1 MKIENKIILLSIAL
15 GILVWV
21 IDSLVDSLVFY
32 EGSII
37 ASVPHHELYM
47 RSLIAVCLIGL
58 GLVCSKL
65 IGQHNK
71 TEQMLSNQLSFEQQL
86 LDNIPVPI
94 FLKNEK
100 YIYTGCNKS
109 FENFLSMDRQDIIGK
124 STFDIAPAKLA
135 AVYHEKDTELMNNP
149 GVQIYEFEV
158 KGKNNNSNRQVIF
171 HKATL
176 EESDGNVGGLIGVI
190 LDITERKKAE
200 KEKDNVISKLERL
213 TAKLEKTLEEVE
225 TLRGIIPICSICKNI
240 RDDKGFWSKVE
251 HYIQKHSLAGFTH
264 GICPDCAGKHYP
276 EFYSEQKT
284 NKPS

>member
-32 EGSII
+32 EGSVI

-47 RSLIAVCLIGL
+47 RFLIVVCLIGL
-58 GLVCSKL
+58 GFICSKL
-65 IGQHNK
+65 IAQHNK
-71 TEQMLSNQLSFEQQL
+71 TEQMLTKQLSFEQQL

-94 FLKNEK
+94 FIKNEK
-100 YIYTGCNKS
+100 YIYTGCNKK
-109 FENFLSMDRQDIIGK
+109 FEDFLSMDRQDIIGK

-135 AVYHEKDTELMNNP
+135 TVYHEKDAELMNNP

-158 KGKNNNSNRQVIF
+158 KGKNSNRQVIF
-171 HKATL
+171 HKATF
-176 EESDGNVGGLIGVI
+176 EKPNGKIDGLIGAI
-190 LDITERKKAE
+190 LDITKRKKAE
-200 KEKDNVISKLERL
+200 KEKDIVM
-213 TAKLEKTLEEVE
+213 E

-240 RDDKGFWSKVE
+240 RDDKGFWNKVE
-251 HYIQKHSLAGFTH
+251 HYIQKHSLADFTH
-264 GICPDCAGKHYP
+264 GICPDCAEKHYP
-276 EFYSEQKT
+276 EFYSKKKT